1 MRLMTSKALLAAT
14 AMVAITLSLP
24 ATAAE
29 LTVGFSQ
36 IGSESGWRAA
46 ETSVSKSEAAKR
58 KINLKIAD
66 AQQKQENQIKA
77 IRSFIAQGVDAI
89 FLAPVVSSGWDAVLK
104 EAKEA
109 KIPVVLLDRD
119 IDPSGKDLY
128 LTAVTS
134 DSVHEGEVAGEWLA
148 KTVGGKACNVVELQG
163 TVGASVATNRKKGFD
178 AVVAKTPNL
187 KVVRSQTG
195 EFTRAKGKEVM
206 ESFIK
211 AENGGKSICAV
222 YAHNDDMMVGAIQA
236 MKEAGL
242 KPGKDVL
249 TVSIDAVPDIFK
261 AIAAGEANATVELTP
276 NMAGPALDAI
286 AAFKGKGTV
295 PPKWIQTESKLYTAA
310 DDPQKVYDSK
320 KGLVYWGW
328 TPPRARDC
336 AVRRRPPSKP
346 LRQRIGWVSASPAG

>member
-1 MRLMTSKALLAAT
+1 MTLKALFAAT
-14 AMVAITLSLP
+14 A
-24 ATAAE
+24 TAALLLSQPASAAQ
-29 LTVGFSQ
+29 LTIGFSQ

-46 ETSVSKSEAAKR
+46 ETSVSKQEAAKR
-58 KINLKIAD
+58 QVNLKIAD

-119 IDPSGKDLY
+119 IDPSGKELY

-134 DSVHEGEVAGEWLA
+134 DSVHEGEVAGDWLA
-148 KTVGGKACNVVELQG
+148 KTIGDKSCNVVELQG

-178 AVVAKTPNL
+178 SVVAKHANL

-195 EFTRAKGKEVM
+195 DFTRAKGKEVM

-211 AENGGKSICAV
+211 AEGGGKSICAV

-242 KPGKDVL
+242 KPGKDIL

-261 AIAAGEANATVELTP
+261 AMAAGEANATVELTP

-286 AAFKGKGTV
+286 AAYKDKGAV

-310 DDPQKVYDSK
+310 DDPQKIYESK
-320 KGLVYWGW
+320 KGLGY
-328 TPPRARDC
+328 
-336 AVRRRPPSKP
+336 
-346 LRQRIGWVSASPAG
+346 

>member
-1 MRLMTSKALLAAT
+1 MTLKALLLAA
-14 AMVAITLSLP
+14 S
-24 ATAAE
+24 ATAALMFAQPASAAQ
-29 LTVGFSQ
+29 LTIGFSQ

-46 ETSVSKSEAAKR
+46 ETSVSKQEAAKR
-58 KINLKIAD
+58 QVNLKIAD

-89 FLAPVVSSGWDAVLK
+89 FLAPVVASGWDAVL
-104 EAKEA
+104 KEA

-148 KTVGGKACNVVELQG
+148 KTVGEKACNVVELQG

-178 AVVAKTPNL
+178 TVVAKHPNL

-195 EFTRAKGKEVM
+195 DFTRAKGKEVM

-242 KPGKDVL
+242 KPGKDIL
-249 TVSIDAVPDIFK
+249 TISIDAVPDIFK
-261 AIAAGEANATVELTP
+261 AMAAGEANATVELTP

-286 AAFKGKGTV
+286 VAYKDKGTT

-320 KGLVYWGW
+320 KGLGY
-328 TPPRARDC
+328 
-336 AVRRRPPSKP
+336 
-346 LRQRIGWVSASPAG
+346 